1 MNEGLSDIQW
11 NPPAPRAGLLGAWDK
26 FVGPGA
32 TRGEERL
39 QVVGTLVLT
48 TALMALLILRHN
60 ALAWST
66 AQWIVSALL
75 AFDLL
80 GGVITNATSAAKR
93 WYHRSGQQGLRG
105 HLPFVAVHGLHLV
118 LVAALFR
125 GMDWIY
131 VVVAYSYLM
140 VAAGVIVR
148 TQLHLRRPMA
158 MALWCGGLLIGLYIL
173 VPASG
178 LEWFLPLFYLKLL
191 VSHLV
196 KEAPFA
202 AKNL

>member
-1 MNEGLSDIQW
+1 MHDDMPDIQW
-11 NPPAPRAGLLGAWDK
+11 HPPAPRTGFAGAWDR

-39 QVVGTLVLT
+39 QVIGTVALT
-48 TALMALLILRHN
+48 IALMAFLVLRSME
-60 ALAWST
+60 LDWSA

-93 WYHRSGQQGLRG
+93 WYHRPGQAGPRA
-105 HLPFVAVHGLHLV
+105 HLPFVAVHGAHLL

-125 GMDWIY
+125 GMDWTY
-131 VVVAYSYLM
+131 VVVFYAYLM
-140 VAAGVIVR
+140 AAAVIVA
-148 TQLHLRRPMA
+148 QSPLHLQRPMG
-158 MALWCGGLLIGLYIL
+158 MALWCGGLLIGLY
-173 VPASG
+173 VMPPTPG

-202 AKNL
+202 PP